1 MYTNSCLDAAIAMNP
16 MNQSIKEEEQQ
27 EEIRKPNLLEQT
39 GTSK

>member
-16 MNQSIKEEEQQ
+16 MNQSIKEEEQ
-27 EEIRKPNLLEQT
+27 EEIKKPNLLEQT